1 MRVTVL
7 LFVFLLFICLLL
19 HGSQLR
25 TQKGRGKIIFALLR
39 KSFLSVSAPG
49 KRSRSAH
56 EGTGILE
63 VTGQTLGLRKNQKGQ
78 LDFKEW

>member
-1 MRVTVL
+1 MHTRGMRVTIL

-25 TQKGRGKIIFALLR
+25 TQKRRGEIIFALLR

-49 KRSRSAH
+49 KRSLSAH

-63 VTGQTLGLRKNQKGQ
+63 VPGQTLGLRKN
-78 LDFKEW
+78 